1 MPAHAGIGCFPPEL
15 VCIMSSTADIQD
27 AAALA
32 ARKAE
37 LKAKSEALFAKV
49 TFNQVIGLK
58 REFAEDGVSRLVLP
72 INPQLFN
79 NFGVVHG
86 GVLMSMLD
94 STMTAA
100 ALSRFDFARLVV
112 TVDLQ
117 TQFVKSGR
125 GVLTG
130 HGKVVGGGKSLAFCE
145 GRIEDEAGD
154 LVAKASAV
162 FKYVAD
168 AD

>member
-1 MPAHAGIGCFPPEL
+1 
-15 VCIMSSTADIQD
+15 MSSTAATEAEQ
-27 AAALA
+27 LA

-37 LKAKSEALFAKV
+37 LKAKSEDLFAKV
-49 TFNQVIGLK
+49 TFNQVIGLQ
-58 REFAEDGVSRLVLP
+58 REFAEDGVSRLSLP

-79 NFGVVHG
+79 NFGGVHG

-117 TQFVKSGR
+117 TQFVKAGR

-145 GRIEDEAGD
+145 GRIEDEQGD

-162 FKYVAD
+162 FKYVAY
-168 AD
+168 AE

>member
-1 MPAHAGIGCFPPEL
+1 M
-15 VCIMSSTADIQD
+15 D
-27 AAALA
+27 AQMQAE
-32 ARKAE
+32 RKAM
-37 LKAKSEALFAKV
+37 LKARSEAVFAQV
-49 TFNQVIGLK
+49 TFNQLIGLQ
-58 REFAEDGVSRLVLP
+58 REFAEDGISRLVLP
-72 INPQLFN
+72 MNPQLFN
-79 NFGVVHG
+79 NFGMVHG

-100 ALSRFDFARLVV
+100 ALSRFDFERLVV

-145 GRIEDEAGD
+145 GRIEDEAGE

-162 FKYVAD
+162 FKYVSQA
-168 AD
+168 

>member
-1 MPAHAGIGCFPPEL
+1 MLARVSMGCL
-15 VCIMSSTADIQD
+15 SQDLICIMSSTADTQD

-37 LKAKSEALFAKV
+37 LKAKSEALFAQV
-49 TFNQVIGLK
+49 TFNQVIGLQ
-58 REFAEDGVSRLVLP
+58 REFAEDGISRLVLP

-100 ALSRFDFARLVV
+100 ALSRFDFSRLVV

-145 GRIEDEAGD
+145 GRIEDEQGD

-168 AD
+168 A

>member
-1 MPAHAGIGCFPPEL
+1 
-15 VCIMSSTADIQD
+15 MSSTADAPS
-27 AAALA
+27 AAETQ
-32 ARKAE
+32 RKAE
-37 LKAKSEALFAKV
+37 LKAKSEAVFAKV
-49 TFNQVIGLK
+49 VFNQLIGLK

-72 INPQLFN
+72 VNPQLFN

-100 ALSRFDFARLVV
+100 ALSRFDFERLVV

-117 TQFVKSGR
+117 TQFVKVGQ

-145 GRIEDEAGD
+145 GRIEDAGGE

-162 FKYVAD
+162 FKYVTQA
-168 AD
+168 

>member
-1 MPAHAGIGCFPPEL
+1 
-15 VCIMSSTADIQD
+15 MSSTAEIQT
-27 AAALA
+27 AEQLA

-37 LKAKSEALFAKV
+37 LKAKSEAVFAKV
-49 TFNQVIGLK
+49 VFNQLIGLQ

-100 ALSRFDFARLVV
+100 ALSRFDFERLVV

-117 TQFVKSGR
+117 TQFVKAGQ

-145 GRIEDEAGD
+145 GRIEDAGGE

-162 FKYVAD
+162 FKYVTQA
-168 AD
+168 

>member
-1 MPAHAGIGCFPPEL
+1 M
-15 VCIMSSTADIQD
+15 D
-27 AAALA
+27 AQAQAE
-32 ARKAE
+32 RKAM
-37 LKAKSEALFAKV
+37 LKARSEAVFAQV
-49 TFNQVIGLK
+49 TFNQLIGLQ
-58 REFAEDGVSRLVLP
+58 REFAEDGASRLVLP
-72 INPQLFN
+72 MNPQLFN
-79 NFGVVHG
+79 NFGMVHG

-100 ALSRFDFARLVV
+100 ALSRFDFERLVV

-145 GRIEDEAGD
+145 GRIEDEAGE

-162 FKYVAD
+162 FKYVSQA
-168 AD
+168 

>member
-1 MPAHAGIGCFPPEL
+1 MGCL
-15 VCIMSSTADIQD
+15 SQDLICIMSSTADTQD

-37 LKAKSEALFAKV
+37 LKAKSEALFAQV
-49 TFNQVIGLK
+49 TFNQVIGLQ
-58 REFAEDGVSRLVLP
+58 REFAEDGISRLVLP

-100 ALSRFDFARLVV
+100 ALSRFDFSRLVV

-145 GRIEDEAGD
+145 GRIEDEQGD

-168 AD
+168 A

>member
-1 MPAHAGIGCFPPEL
+1 
-15 VCIMSSTADIQD
+15 MSSTADIQD

-37 LKAKSEALFAKV
+37 LKAKADALFAKV
-49 TFNQVIGLK
+49 TFNQMIGLK
-58 REFAEDGVSRLVLP
+58 REFAEAGVSRLVLP

-100 ALSRFDFARLVV
+100 ALSRFEFERLVV

-145 GRIEDEAGD
+145 GRIEDEQGD

-162 FKYVAD
+162 FKYVTSA
-168 AD
+168 

>member
-1 MPAHAGIGCFPPEL
+1 MDKQTQAE
-15 VCIMSSTADIQD
+15 
-27 AAALA
+27 
-32 ARKAE
+32 RKAM
-37 LKAKSEALFAKV
+37 LKAKSEAVFAQV
-49 TFNQVIGLK
+49 TFNQLIGLQ
-58 REFAEDGVSRLVLP
+58 REFAEDGISRLVLP
-72 INPQLFN
+72 MNPQLFN
-79 NFGVVHG
+79 NFGMVHG

-100 ALSRFDFARLVV
+100 ALSRFDFERLVV

-145 GRIEDEAGD
+145 GRIEDEAGE

-162 FKYVAD
+162 FKYVTQA
-168 AD
+168 

>member
-1 MPAHAGIGCFPPEL
+1 
-15 VCIMSSTADIQD
+15 MSSTADTQD

-37 LKAKSEALFAKV
+37 LKAKSEALFAQV
-49 TFNQVIGLK
+49 TFNQVIGLQ
-58 REFAEDGVSRLVLP
+58 REFAEDGISCLVLP

-100 ALSRFDFARLVV
+100 ALSRFDFSRLVV

-145 GRIEDEAGD
+145 GRIEDEQGD

-168 AD
+168 A

>member
-1 MPAHAGIGCFPPEL
+1 
-15 VCIMSSTADIQD
+15 MSSTADTLD

-37 LKAKSEALFAKV
+37 LKAKSEALFAQV
-49 TFNQVIGLK
+49 TFNQVIGLQ
-58 REFAEDGVSRLVLP
+58 RELAEDGVSRLVLP

-100 ALSRFDFARLVV
+100 ALSRFDFSRLVV

-145 GRIEDEAGD
+145 GRLEDEQGD

-168 AD
+168 A

>member
-1 MPAHAGIGCFPPEL
+1 MDEQTPAE
-15 VCIMSSTADIQD
+15 
-27 AAALA
+27 
-32 ARKAE
+32 RKAM
-37 LKAKSEALFAKV
+37 LKAKSEAVFAQV
-49 TFNQVIGLK
+49 TFNQLIGLK
-58 REFAEDGVSRLVLP
+58 REFAEDGISRMVLP
-72 INPQLFN
+72 MNPQLFN

-100 ALSRFDFARLVV
+100 ALSRFDFERLVV

-145 GRIEDEAGD
+145 GRIEDEAGE

-162 FKYVAD
+162 FKYVTQA
-168 AD
+168 

>member
-1 MPAHAGIGCFPPEL
+1 MHHDMSHTAVPSPATPDTEA
-15 VCIMSSTADIQD
+15 Q
-27 AAALA
+27 A
-32 ARKAE
+32 ARLAS
-37 LKAKSEALFAKV
+37 LQAKSQALFAKV
-49 TFNQVIGLK
+49 TFNQIIGLQ
-58 REFAEDGVSRLVLP
+58 REFAADGVSRLVLP

-100 ALSRFDFARLVV
+100 ALSRFDFERLVV

-145 GRIEDEAGD
+145 GRIEDEAGE
-154 LVAKASAV
+154 LVAKATAV
-162 FKYVAD
+162 FKYVAS
-168 AD
+168 AE